1 MAPAL
6 RQTGDS
12 LRQGYGNRSVT
23 TRTMVGLYVDE
34 AASPTTV
41 PL

>member
-12 LRQGYGNRSVT
+12 LCQGYGSRIRE
-23 TRTMVGLYVDE
+23 TRTLVGLYVGE
-34 AASPTTV
+34 AASLTTV